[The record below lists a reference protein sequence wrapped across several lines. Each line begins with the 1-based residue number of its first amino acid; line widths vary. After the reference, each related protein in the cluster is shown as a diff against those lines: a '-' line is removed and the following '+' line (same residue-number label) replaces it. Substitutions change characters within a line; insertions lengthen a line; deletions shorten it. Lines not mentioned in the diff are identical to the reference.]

1 MDGPDLD
8 GQTVLVTGSA
18 RGVGRELLLATA
30 DCGAATA
37 VHYHTS
43 ADAAR
48 EVAAQARERGA
59 PAAMTVQGDV
69 TDPDSSKN
77 DPEDLVEVSLDE
89 KGTYRLPQ
97 DCLRIIS
104 PV

>member
-1 MDGPDLD
+1 MSLRQGQRVEIYRKSEDESWEPYMDGLL
-8 GQTVLVTGSA
+8 GQHGI
-18 RGVGRELLLATA
+18 
-30 DCGAATA
+30 
-37 VHYHTS
+37 
-43 ADAAR
+43 
-48 EVAAQARERGA
+48 
-59 PAAMTVQGDV
+59 V